1 MAKVTNTEFDVEMQ
15 IKSIE
20 LLNSTLNLPAN
31 PKAPLINFN
40 FNISVE
46 SRADAANK
54 LVFVIVHVKINN
66 DDQSMLL
73 GALSLSCIFEIAN
86 FEDVVKVEPD
96 GQLIIPQG
104 LIHTL
109 NSISISTTRGFM
121 FSTFKGTLLHG
132 AVLPIIDPR
141 ELGLGSNK

>member
-1 MAKVTNTEFDVEMQ
+1 MPKIIDKDFNVEMQ

-20 LLNSTLNLPAN
+20 LLSSTLNLPAN
-31 PKAPLINFN
+31 PNAAIINFN

-86 FEDVVKVEPD
+86 FEDVIKVETD
-96 GQLIIPQG
+96 GQLNIPQG
-104 LIHTL
+104 LIDTL
-109 NSISISTTRGFM
+109 NTISISTTRGVM
-121 FSTFKGTLLHG
+121 FSTFKGTFLHG

-141 ELGLGSNK
+141 ELGMS

>member
-1 MAKVTNTEFDVEMQ
+1 MAKIKNKDFDVEMQ

-20 LLNSTLNLPAN
+20 LLKSELNLPAN
-31 PKAPLINFN
+31 SNAPLINFN

-54 LVFVIVHVKINN
+54 LVFVIVHVKIYN
-66 DDQSMLL
+66 DDQSMIL

-86 FEDVVKVEPD
+86 FEHVVKVETD
-96 GQLIIPQG
+96 GQLNIPQG
-104 LIHTL
+104 LINTL
-109 NSISISTTRGFM
+109 NTISISTTRGVM
-121 FSTFKGTLLHG
+121 FSIFKGTFLHG

-141 ELGLGSNK
+141 ELV

>member
-1 MAKVTNTEFDVEMQ
+1 MAKIKNKDFDVEMQ

-20 LLNSTLNLPAN
+20 LLSSTLNLPAN
-31 PKAPLINFN
+31 PNAPLINFN

-73 GALSLSCIFEIAN
+73 GTLSLSCIFEIAN
-86 FEDVVKVEPD
+86 FEDVIKVETD

-104 LIHTL
+104 LINTL
-109 NSISISTTRGFM
+109 NTISISTTRGVM
-121 FSTFKGTLLHG
+121 FSTFKGTFLHG

-141 ELGLGSNK
+141 ELGVGW